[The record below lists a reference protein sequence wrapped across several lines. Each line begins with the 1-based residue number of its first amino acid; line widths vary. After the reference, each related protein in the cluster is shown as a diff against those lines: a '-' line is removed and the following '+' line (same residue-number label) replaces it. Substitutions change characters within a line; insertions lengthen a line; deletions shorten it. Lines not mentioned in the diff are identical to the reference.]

1 MQYEVVLDTG
11 ECVSAGRCVA
21 TAPEFF
27 VFDSDELVELATSAA
42 QPSNEVLLRIARA
55 CPSGAIKLLLDGAE
69 VEI

>member
-1 MQYEVVLDTG
+1 MQYEVALDTDV
-11 ECVSAGRCVA
+11 CVSAGRCVA

-27 VFDSDELVELATSAA
+27 VFDSDELVELARGGE

-55 CPSGAIKLLLDGAE
+55 CPSGAIKLLLDGDE